1 MVNGNFMY
9 IRIKNALSFIFDGFN
24 LITCSARMDY
34 TEKTKGIVEFR
45 SELFTS
51 SKSSFLSDKINFKND
66 RRNIGLDMRRA
77 TSILEEQIKGK

>member
-34 TEKTKGIVEFR
+34 SAKTKGIEEFR

-77 TSILEEQIKGK
+77 TSVLEEQIKGK